1 MADPVTSGTRLESSA
16 EARATGPAKRQHAVI
31 PFDAPWAWLAAGWRD
46 LWNTPAISLTYG
58 AVFAAAA
65 IGLLVAL
72 AAFDAHSLFP
82 ALAGGYLIIA
92 PFLGVGLYEA
102 SRRIAAREPVTLS
115 RVLRTKLASPGQLAF
130 FGLLLLLVFLVWL
143 RVAFLLMMLFLGT
156 ATPPA
161 IDRFVHDMLLTVPGL
176 SLLVVGSAIGF
187 LMAGLVFAMSA
198 LAVPMLMVER
208 VDALTAAGRSIA
220 TVLENPKPMA
230 LWAAL
235 IAAMMACAFASMLI
249 GLVIVFPLIAHAT
262 WHAYADATA
271 RSSGQATGDGPG

>member
-1 MADPVTSGTRLESSA
+1 MRTS
-16 EARATGPAKRQHAVI
+16 I

-46 LWNTPAISLTYG
+46 LWRIPLVSLSYG
-58 AVFAAAA
+58 AGFTAAVVGVLA
-65 IGLLVAL
+65 AL
-72 AAFDAHSLFP
+72 AIFEAHSLFP
-82 ALAGGYLIIA
+82 AVAGGYLIIA

-102 SRRIAAREPVTLS
+102 SRRLVAGEAVTLS
-115 RVLRTKLASPGQLAF
+115 GIVRTRLASPGQLAF

-143 RVAFLLMMLFLGT
+143 RIAFLLMMLFLGT

-161 IDRFVHDMLLTVPGL
+161 IEQFVHDMLLTVPGL
-176 SLLVVGSAIGF
+176 SLLVVGSAVGAS
-187 LMAGLVFAMSA
+187 LSGLVFAMSA

-220 TVLENPKPMA
+220 TVMANPKPMA

-235 IAAMMACAFASMLI
+235 IAAMMACAFATMLV

-262 WHAYADATA
+262 WHAYVEATTPRSDAG
-271 RSSGQATGDGPG
+271 SGGQSR